1 MPLHFY
7 ERPILLPVSANLKKS
22 KEDFHLYGGGGGG
35 ENATVLAWPKSSFT
49 FFRKMVLKIQTN
61 FLANLI
67 NLVRL
72 AIQVIMHY
80 SHSVTEEKVIIAV
93 S

>member
-22 KEDFHLYGGGGGG
+22 KEDFHLYGG
-35 ENATVLAWPKSSFT
+35 EKNATVLGWPKSSFT
-49 FFRKMVLKIQTN
+49 FFRKMVLKTQTN

-67 NLVRL
+67 HD
-72 AIQVIMHY
+72 ATAKI
-80 SHSVTEEKVIIAV
+80 V
-93 S
+93 SFFTKNKKT